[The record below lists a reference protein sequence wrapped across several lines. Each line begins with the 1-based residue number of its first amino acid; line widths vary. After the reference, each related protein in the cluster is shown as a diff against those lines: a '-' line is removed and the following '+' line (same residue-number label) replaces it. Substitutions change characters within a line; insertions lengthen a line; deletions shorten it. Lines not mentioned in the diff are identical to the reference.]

1 MFRPILLAAA
11 TALLAGA
18 AVAQPAGPPPSG
30 PPPGANTGP
39 GVFLSPSGEPF
50 RRRALDTTTK
60 PPLDQWFDGADT
72 DHDGAITAAEFQ
84 ADAKR
89 FFDILDDNKDGYV
102 DSLENRYYEMRIAP
116 EILDSG
122 AAGLAPR
129 GIAPPIPSP
138 NQGIRS
144 SPRTR
149 APIIPRE
156 GAARFTFLNEP
167 QQIRVADVNL
177 DWRVSAA
184 EWTAAATRRFN
195 LLDMDHDGKLTMAT
209 LPALPVD
216 IPRGR

>member
-1 MFRPILLAAA
+1 MFRPILLAATA
-11 TALLAGA
+11 ALLAGA
-18 AVAQPAGPPPSG
+18 AVAQPAGPPPG
-30 PPPGANTGP
+30 AAGANSGP

-50 RRRALDTTTK
+50 RRRALDTTAK
-60 PPLDQWFDGADT
+60 PPLDQWFEGADT

-102 DSLENRYYEMRIAP
+102 DSLENRYYEIRIAP

-138 NQGIRS
+138 NQGIRP

-149 APIIPRE
+149 APIIPRD

-167 QQIRVADVNL
+167 QQIRVADTNL
-177 DWRVSAA
+177 DWRVSVA

-216 IPRGR
+216 IPQRR